1 MHIPTV
7 SRQSSMEMLGRYI
20 NAHENVVLI
29 LGPPEEVASTGLVAD
44 LSGGIKDL
52 ADWAVEVG
60 YKVLIPETDA
70 GNILKLMFE

>member
-1 MHIPTV
+1 MNKTFDYEKFED
-7 SRQSSMEMLGRYI
+7 S
-20 NAHENVVLI
+20 
-29 LGPPEEVASTGLVAD
+29 PPEEVASTGLVAD

-70 GNILKLMFE
+70 GNILKLMFEIDPMHVLYEWTNWIYQK